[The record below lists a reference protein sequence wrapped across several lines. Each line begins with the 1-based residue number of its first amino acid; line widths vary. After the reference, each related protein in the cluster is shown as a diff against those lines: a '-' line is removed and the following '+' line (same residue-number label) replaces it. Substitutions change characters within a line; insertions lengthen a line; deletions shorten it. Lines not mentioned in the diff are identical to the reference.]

1 MRRLRLVASIFLER
15 DLDLPPFDFATHTT
29 NHVGHRSR
37 EIDLIPGVRLNLP
50 ARRSAEGEIEMP
62 LMNGVSVGQN
72 YRALDAVL
80 QLAHVPRPGVGFEVV
95 ERGWR
100 QYQQFLVQILAELV
114 DEMAR
119 QDQHIVATLAQGRNL
134 DREHRQA
141 EVQILADLTLVHSLF
156 EVAVR
161 RRYDASVDV
170 KRLRTADTLELL
182 LLEGSQDLG
191 LEREWQIADLVE
203 EERAAMGQLESS
215 WLALRGACERALFVA
230 EQLALEQGL
239 GGSTRAA
246 LWRRVLSQFRFHPRG
261 GRSHPSL
268 PRDGAAV
275 TPDAVC
281 RLRR

>member
-1 MRRLRLVASIFLER
+1 
-15 DLDLPPFDFATHTT
+15 
-29 NHVGHRSR
+29 
-37 EIDLIPGVRLNLP
+37 
-50 ARRSAEGEIEMP
+50 
-62 LMNGVSVGQN
+62 
-72 YRALDAVL
+72 
-80 QLAHVPRPGVGFEVV
+80 
-95 ERGWR
+95 
-100 QYQQFLVQILAELV
+100 
-114 DEMAR
+114 
-119 QDQHIVATLAQGRNL
+119 
-134 DREHRQA
+134 
-141 EVQILADLTLVHSLF
+141 
-156 EVAVR
+156 
-161 RRYDASVDV
+161 V

-182 LLEGSQDLG
+182 LLEGAKDLG

-215 WLALRGACERALFVA
+215 WLALRGACECALFVA

-239 GGSTRAA
+239 GDRRAIDGDERSVGSTRAA